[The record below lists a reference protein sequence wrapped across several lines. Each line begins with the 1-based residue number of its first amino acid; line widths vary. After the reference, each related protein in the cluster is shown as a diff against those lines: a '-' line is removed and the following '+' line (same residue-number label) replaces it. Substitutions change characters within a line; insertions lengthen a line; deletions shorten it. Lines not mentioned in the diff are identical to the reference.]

1 MTRENLLKQ
10 RWKVIATFP
19 DSDFEVGS
27 IQDRDWCK
35 YVNGEDTVDGVLWSI
50 SDFPHLFR
58 ELEWWEER
66 DIDDLPNFVKY
77 QNLIYKV
84 KEKNLVSVRSEKHPL
99 DGVGLDVAWSNCLP
113 ATEEEYLSSIISR
126 LSFN

>member
-10 RWKVIATFP
+10 RWKVIANFP
-19 DSDFEVGS
+19 DSDFRVGS

-35 YVNGEDTVDGVLWSI
+35 YVNGVDETDGILWSI

-84 KEKNLVSVRSEKHPL
+84 KEKNLVSARSEKHPL
-99 DGVGLDVAWSNCLP
+99 DGAGLDVPWSNCLP
-113 ATEEEYLSSIISR
+113 ATEEEYLSSIIIK
-126 LSFN
+126 